1 MPIVKGTTIR
11 RKVLDGCLSSDQ
23 HYTLLELMDKCNE
36 ALRQHGHTKLVSSEN
51 TIRTDLKQLE
61 ELYPEAKVVS
71 SKVGRN
77 VYYRYKNKG
86 FSIFKTPLTNDEIIG
101 LTQTLAMLSRFEGM
115 PGQVWFNK
123 LVERLRPTL
132 QIDASVTHVVGFDDN
147 IDLKGREHYTP
158 LLKAIV
164 ERQVLLVRYVNYKNP
179 IEYSIIFHPYYIK
192 QYNNRWFVF
201 GWNEEKQR
209 ISNLAFDRI
218 LEFTTIIRKYR
229 PNDEIDFFEYF
240 DDMIGVSREI
250 TDEPQ
255 EVQLWVSDAQLPYI
269 LSKPLHGTQRI
280 IDKVE
285 NGSIISIKL
294 ILNYELEQTILG
306 FGEKVKVLK
315 PDSLVTRIS
324 ERIKSASSLY

>member
-11 RKVLDGCLSSDQ
+11 RKVLDACLSSEQ
-23 HYTLLELMDKCNE
+23 HFTLLELMDKCNE
-36 ALRQHGHTKLVSSEN
+36 ALKKHGHTKLVSSEN
-51 TIRTDLKQLE
+51 TIRTDLKQLQ
-61 ELYPEAKVVS
+61 ELYPEAEVVVNKS
-71 SKVGRN
+71 GRH
-77 VYYRYKNKG
+77 VYYHYKNRD

-115 PGQVWFNK
+115 PGQVWFNR

-132 QIDASVTHVVGFDDN
+132 QIDASVQQVVGFDDN

-158 LLKAIV
+158 LLKSIV
-164 ERQVLLVRYVNYKNP
+164 EQQVLLVRYVTYKNSVQQ
-179 IEYSIIFHPYYIK
+179 SIIFHPYYIK

-218 LEFTTIIRKYR
+218 IEFTSIIRKYR
-229 PNDEIDFFEYF
+229 PNEEIDFFEYF
-240 DDMIGVSREI
+240 DDMIGVSREL

-255 EVQLWVSDAQLPYI
+255 EVQLWVSDTQLPYI

-306 FGEKVKVLK
+306 FGENVKVLR
-315 PDSLVTRIS
+315 PEGLVKQITKRI
-324 ERIKSASSLY
+324 RDLYSLY